1 MVRATAAPA
10 APRSRIDDLP
20 DPTWRSLLG
29 RGLPQF
35 TGEAIAPVLVFY
47 AAWELSGLAAAI
59 AASTLFSLAVAA
71 WLLHAGKDASP
82 VAVGAL
88 FVVIQAVVGLASQSA
103 TVYLAQPVVLSG
115 LWSVAYFGSVAI
127 RRPLVG
133 VFANAWYPFPPWFR
147 ASEAYRREFAMQSL
161 VWGCYCMLRAA
172 LRLWALL
179 GSGVSGFVLVSAV
192 TGPPVLVALVA
203 WGVWHAR
210 RSFSELDATALA
222 AM

>member
-1 MVRATAAPA
+1 M
-10 APRSRIDDLP
+10 
-20 DPTWRSLLG
+20 LG

-35 TGEAIAPVLVFY
+35 TGEAVAPVLVFY
-47 AAWELSGLAAAI
+47 AAWRLQGLGAAI
-59 AASTLFSLAVAA
+59 VASTLFTLAVAA
-71 WLLHAGKDASP
+71 WLLRHRKDVAP

-88 FVVIQAVVGLASQSA
+88 FVVIQGAVGIASQSA

-133 VFANAWYPFPPWFR
+133 VFATAWYPFPDWFR
-147 ASEAYRREFAMQSL
+147 ASTPYRREFGMQSI
-161 VWGCYCMLRAA
+161 VWGCYCLLRAMF
-172 LRLWALL
+172 RLWALL
-179 GSGVSGFVLVSAV
+179 DSGVSGFVLVSVV
-192 TGPPVLVALVA
+192 TGPPLLVLLVA

-210 RSFSELDATALA
+210 RSFSRLDAAAFA